1 MDAVNMDVVIR
12 GRHLELSER
21 FRSQAQAAAEKLDRL
36 GVPLTSVDIE
46 VSHETNPRLSERA
59 YEVEFTCRGRSLVR
73 AEASA
78 ADMYTALDRAIDRI
92 EERLR
97 RAAGRRRAG
106 RRAGL
111 ESAVE
116 PIPAITIPAEAPA
129 DAVPGNTGNTGNTG
143 DSGAAT
149 ADLPADVVYAE
160 GPVIVR
166 EKTHVT
172 SPMTVEQALDA
183 MEAVDHD
190 FFLFHD
196 IETDRVSVVYRRR
209 GYDYGLLRLAVA
221 DGGSA

>member
-1 MDAVNMDVVIR
+1 MDVVIR

-21 FRSQAQAAAEKLDRL
+21 FRSQAQAAAEKLDRF
-36 GVPLTSVDIE
+36 GVALTSVDIE

-97 RAAGRRRAG
+97 RVAGRRRAG
-106 RRAGL
+106 RRASL
-111 ESAVE
+111 EPVVE
-116 PIPAITIPAEAPA
+116 PLPA
-129 DAVPGNTGNTGNTG
+129 
-143 DSGAAT
+143 GAAPVP
-149 ADLPADVVYAE
+149 AVDSDEAAAPDLPADVVYAD

-196 IETDRVSVVYRRR
+196 IDTEEEVEAGVECRPQGGD
-209 GYDYGLLRLAVA
+209 LLCIQDAHVNGDSSKTA
-221 DGGSA
+221 ATQ

>member
-1 MDAVNMDVVIR
+1 MDVVNMDVVIR

-116 PIPAITIPAEAPA
+116 PIPAIAIPAEAP
-129 DAVPGNTGNTGNTG
+129 TE
-143 DSGAAT
+143 AAYEAHEANEANEAAM
-149 ADLPADVVYAE
+149 ADLPADVVYAD